1 MRSSFT
7 NNTVAKLEHDLCEL
21 LRHHGDFPAA
31 VIDSRGK
38 ARPSTASGPGSWATT
53 ASLTSPDWTWRT
65 WSQRYGEGS
74 AVKKRSKRVC
84 HVVQPV
90 LEWLGKCEYCHRTA
104 WPLLDVRW
112 EEEMETLPG
121 FCCIE
126 RQNLCMALVQKRPS
140 VEAEQEEETTMVR
153 PGRDKSAMY
162 LADALLREKKARS
175 MSLEMQRGLRERSGW
190 KKDDEGVN
198 RSAEP
203 PFETTNVLSFR
214 LGAADQECWVVNRN
228 LRENVVEDEEE
239 EEELT
244 CDHKPTPFGICHQK
258 DGKFQQK
265 FYLNGKT
272 FVNMFPDG
280 SAQLFYPSGH
290 VALIVVVTKD
300 KGRACVLYDENLRT
314 PHRPIR
320 AIFQSN
326 GMATCYHKNGNIWLS
341 LSRLGGQCLDETSVR
356 LRRWTWRNLPPP
368 HLPPLFLSIN
378 RNFGLRV
385 LAKDQVFVSFLA
397 NGQQAR
403 CSVGSC
409 SVQCKC
415 TKARPSRGLSVLK
428 DELFVMAARIKIHL
442 CIYHLNWSLIAPLH
456 QKTVPSPSIRA
467 FGKRLLEV
475 SANMLMSQ
483 HERIFIQGCLQDC
496 L

>member
-21 LRHHGDFPAA
+21 LRDINDYQREGPPIHCIRAGVLGYHRESDKPRLDLADMESEPA
-31 VIDSRGK
+31 
-38 ARPSTASGPGSWATT
+38 
-53 ASLTSPDWTWRT
+53 
-65 WSQRYGEGS
+65 
-74 AVKKRSKRVC
+74 
-84 HVVQPV
+84 

-104 WPLLDVRW
+104 WPLLDMRW

-126 RQNLCMALVQKRPS
+126 RQKLCMALVQKRPS
-140 VEAEQEEETTMVR
+140 VEAEQEEEPTMAR

-190 KKDDEGVN
+190 KKDDDGVN

-228 LRENVVEDEEE
+228 LRENENVVEEE
-239 EEELT
+239 EEEKELT

-356 LRRWTWRNLPPP
+356 VRRWTWRNLPPP

-428 DELFVMAARIKIHL
+428 DELFVLAARIKIHL

-456 QKTVPSPSIRA
+456 QKTVPSPSICA

>member
-1 MRSSFT
+1 MGRRDGDA
-7 NNTVAKLEHDLCEL
+7 VRIL
-21 LRHHGDFPAA
+21 LHRAPEPVHGSGPEEALGGGRAGRGAHHGQAGTRQVRHVPGGRAA
-31 VIDSRGK
+31 
-38 ARPSTASGPGSWATT
+38 AREESPQHESGDATR
-53 ASLTSPDWTWRT
+53 AEVLFSSSLKGCSGQTESDEVM
-65 WSQRYGEGS
+65 SS
-74 AVKKRSKRVC
+74 
-84 HVVQPV
+84 
-90 LEWLGKCEYCHRTA
+90 
-104 WPLLDVRW
+104 VR
-112 EEEMETLPG
+112 EH
-121 FCCIE
+121 
-126 RQNLCMALVQKRPS
+126 
-140 VEAEQEEETTMVR
+140 
-153 PGRDKSAMY
+153 
-162 LADALLREKKARS
+162 
-175 MSLEMQRGLRERSGW
+175 SGW
-190 KKDDEGVN
+190 KKDDDGVN

-228 LRENVVEDEEE
+228 LRENVVEDDEEE
-239 EEELT
+239 EKELT

-356 LRRWTWRNLPPP
+356 VRRWTWRNLPPP

-428 DELFVMAARIKIHL
+428 DELFVLAARIKIHL
-442 CIYHLNWSLIAPLH
+442 CIYHLNWSLISPLH